1 MFYLAELFKEGN
13 LKIRGVPC
21 VQPLPDALNRS
32 ALREPLKM
40 PSVAFLEAEMKKFY
54 FLFPSLRPSVD
65 ATLRAAIAVQIVYP
79 DDLSFSSTYVLKNGS
94 ISIML
99 HGHL

>member
-1 MFYLAELFKEGN
+1 
-13 LKIRGVPC
+13 
-21 VQPLPDALNRS
+21 
-32 ALREPLKM
+32 M

-79 DDLSFSSTYVLKNGS
+79 DDLSFSVTYVTKNGS